1 MLYRIQK
8 LHANEFSVYEEH
20 KCDPRSYFIPY
31 GDRAKLE
38 QQSVLTERENSDR
51 VTLLSGAW
59 KFKYYEKISRMPTH
73 IDTDKMTFDTVQVPS
88 TWQRT
93 GYENP
98 VYINA
103 RYEFD
108 PHAPQIPE
116 EMSCG
121 VYAKTFTVKD
131 DTLHATLTFLGVCSS
146 LTLYVNGQYVG
157 YSEGS
162 HNTAEFS
169 LDGVMQKGEN
179 ELLAIVT
186 KWSTGTYLECQDM
199 FRENGIFRDV
209 YLTETKECAFWDVQI
224 KPEES
229 EGGWQL
235 YVNGTLQGERFSGK
249 MLTASLLDGDVSLRE
264 QSCGASREFSFFFA
278 LSDVRCWTAETPH
291 LYDLFLSLQGDG
303 ESEVLRFRVGF
314 RSVRISGERFLFNE
328 TPIKFKGVNHHDTHE
343 KTGYVMT
350 GDDLLRDVTL
360 MKQFNVN
367 AVRTSHYP
375 PDPIFLN
382 LCDEYGLY
390 VIDEADIETH
400 GMWADRLRINALSNS
415 KEWTPRYIDRV
426 RRMFCRD
433 KNHPSITMWS
443 LGNESGG
450 WKNQDACY
458 AWLKKHSELP
468 VHYEGVIRT
477 PRGSYDVISEMYP
490 RFPFFNRI
498 AEHKLGARYRGKPY
512 FMCEYC
518 HAMGFGPG
526 SLEDYW
532 QQIYAHEHLCGGCIW
547 EWADHSVYNK
557 QAKYTY
563 TYGGDHGE
571 RIHDGN
577 FCVDGLFY
585 PYRKPHTGAWAMKA
599 TYRPIRASLIS
610 ENLYRFT
617 NTNSFLNANVYDVSF
632 RLLRDGEVIE
642 TGTVALDIPPRT
654 AQSVVIAHTM
664 TDPQH
669 DYCISFAYFDK
680 SGHCVGD
687 EQLVLQE
694 HFAPPAVA
702 SDSAVAYLKKH
713 DSILVAFDGGRA
725 VFDKSTGVLV
735 SYAVNGK
742 EMLADDIGFLPNVYR
757 SPLDND
763 RNKVKG
769 WEKLGLDKLRPAARK
784 LLECKN
790 DKQGFVLLR
799 TSGALEYTDKKLFY
813 FELTY
818 RVYPD
823 GTLQVDAK
831 LTRPGLLR
839 VPMELSRFGV
849 TLHLD
854 QSLKY
859 VRYYGRGDRENL
871 PDIKH
876 HAPLGIYESTVFD
889 LCEDYIMPQ
898 ENGTHTDTRSLR
910 LCDSNGSGVEF
921 VCGEQP
927 FTFSARPYKN
937 STLIKAKHLEDLHDD
952 RLICLNLDG
961 FMRGTGSNSCGPD
974 VLPQYDLKIRDTLS
988 FSFYLRP
995 LSANT

>member
-1 MLYRIQK
+1 MFYRIQK
-8 LHANEFSVYEEH
+8 LHANDFGVYEEH
-20 KCDPRSYFIPY
+20 KCAARSYFIPY
-31 GDRAKLE
+31 GDRALLA
-38 QQSVLTERENSDR
+38 QQSVLTERANSDK
-51 VTLLSGAW
+51 VTLLSGEW
-59 KFKYYEKISRMPTH
+59 QFKYYEKISRMPTH
-73 IDTDKMTFDTVQVPS
+73 IDTEKLSFDTVQVPS

-98 VYINA
+98 VYLNT

-108 PHAPQIPE
+108 PHAPQVPQ

-121 VYAKTFTVKD
+121 VYRKTFAVKD
-131 DTLHATLTFLGVCSS
+131 STAHATLTFLGVCSS

-162 HNTAEFS
+162 HNPAEFS
-169 LDGVMQKGEN
+169 LDNVMQPGEN

-186 KWSTGTYLECQDM
+186 KWSNGTYLECQDM

-209 YLTETKECAFWDVQI
+209 YLTETGDCAFWDVEI
-224 KPEES
+224 KPEPS
-229 EGGWQL
+229 ENGWHL
-235 YVNGTLQGERFSGK
+235 YVNGTLQGERFSGR
-249 MLTASLLDGDVSLRE
+249 MLTASLLDGEVSLRE

-278 LSDVRCWTAETPH
+278 PSDIESWTAETPK
-291 LYDLFLSLQGDG
+291 LYDLFLTLQGEGDC
-303 ESEVLRFRVGF
+303 EVLRFRVGF
-314 RSVRISGERFLFNE
+314 RSVRIDGERFLLND

-350 GDDLLRDVTL
+350 AQDLEKDVTL

-375 PDPIFLN
+375 PDPTFL
-382 LCDEYGLY
+382 
-390 VIDEADIETH
+390 TH

-415 KEWTPRYIDRV
+415 KDWTNRYLDRV
-426 RRMFCRD
+426 RRMFRRD
-433 KNHPSITMWS
+433 RNHPSVTMWS

-458 AWLKKHSELP
+458 AWLKKRSELP

-477 PRGSYDVISEMYP
+477 IRGSYDVISEMYP

-557 QAKYTY
+557 NAKYTY

-577 FCVDGLFY
+577 FCVDGLFF
-585 PYRKPHTGAWAMKA
+585 PNRKPHTGAWAMKT
-599 TYRPIRASLIS
+599 TYRPIRASLVS

-617 NTNSFLNANVYDVSF
+617 NTNSFLNANVYTVSF
-632 RLLRDGEVIE
+632 ALLRDGAVIE
-642 TGTVALDIPPRT
+642 TGTVDLDIPPRA

-669 DYCISFAYFDK
+669 DYCINFTYRDP
-680 SGHCVGD
+680 SGHCVGE

-694 HFAPPAVA
+694 HLSAPAIETK
-702 SDSAVAYLKKH
+702 SAVAYLKKH
-713 DSILVAFDGGRA
+713 DSILVAFECGRA

-735 SYAVNGK
+735 SYVVNGK
-742 EMLADDIGFLPNVYR
+742 EMLADDFGFVPNVYR
-757 SPLDND
+757 APLDND
-763 RNKVKG
+763 RNKVG
-769 WEKLGLDKLRPAARK
+769 DWEKRGLNKLRPASRK

-790 DKQGFVLLR
+790 DKQGFVFLR
-799 TSGALEYTDKKLFY
+799 TAGALEYTDKKLFR
-813 FELTY
+813 FELCY
-818 RVYPD
+818 KVFPD
-823 GTLQVDAK
+823 GTLHVDAK
-831 LTRPGLLR
+831 LTRPGFVSL
-839 VPMELSRFGV
+839 PMELSRFGV

-859 VRYYGRGDRENL
+859 VRYYGRGDKENL

-876 HAPLGIYESTVFD
+876 HAPLGIYESTAFD
-889 LCEDYIMPQ
+889 LCEDYIKPQ

-910 LCDSNGSGVEF
+910 LCDSSGSGVEF
-921 VCGEQP
+921 LCGDRP

-937 STLIKAKHLEDLHDD
+937 STLIRAKHLEDLHDD
-952 RLICLNLDG
+952 RVVCLNLDG

-974 VLPQYDLKIRDTLS
+974 VLPQYDLKIRDTLQ
-988 FSFYLRP
+988 FSFWLRP
-995 LSANT
+995 ARD